1 MRLPLAWV
9 RDYMDLPESAD
20 EIVARLAALGFP
32 VDDVETRPKLT
43 NVVVGRIATLEPHP
57 NADRLQLCT
66 LDVGGGT
73 TLRIATAATNV
84 AADQIVPVAR
94 IGAQL
99 AGGLTIAPRK
109 MRGIDSEGMLI
120 SAAEVGLPGEWF
132 EDGIMQLDAS
142 IPIGTDFIAYFRLTE
157 PVLEVDVTPNR
168 PDALSILGLARELS
182 ASFGVPLRE
191 PSSHVQYE
199 GDSDDARVTIE
210 TLDCRRFVFQR
221 VHGVRLRPAP
231 AWMRIRLALAGQRPI
246 NNVVDISNFAMLE
259 LGQPLH
265 FFDWDRVAG
274 KHLIVRDA
282 KNGERFATLDGQ
294 ERTLDERAIVIAD
307 EAGPTSLA
315 GIMGG
320 QRSEVGDGTTEVL
333 IEAATWTGP
342 RIRRASTALKL
353 RTEASA
359 RFEKSFPPAL
369 ADVGAARAAHLLELE
384 GGSVAMPHAAGK
396 AVPEPAWVG
405 VGDGVVRG
413 LLGFDVP
420 DDEAARVLVSLGF
433 AVDRLGHE
441 LRVKPPYWR
450 NDVLIPADVVEEI
463 ARMVGYDRVCAEVPP
478 VQPQEI
484 DSAEFD
490 RETELATIFAGLGY
504 TETISLSLQPG
515 SVAERWR
522 ASGIEI
528 PTPLEILNPLSED
541 QRWMRF
547 SLAPALLEFAARD
560 RATQPALSLSK
571 GPYRVFELGHVF
583 TNTRPDPWHDE
594 QLGNLEA
601 IDFTA
606 LHASTGSAQAGESA
620 FGRLKSDILALL
632 RRVTGREARV
642 VRDKYLSLHRGKTA
656 ALRVGEATVGFVGV
670 VDPRLAKAYEVA
682 DTTALATLF
691 LERLPPYLMPK
702 YVEPSKFPP
711 VDRDLA
717 VVVPLEVLAGDLVDA
732 VRSEPLVRSV
742 RAFDE
747 YRGPQVGAG
756 KKSLALRIVLQ
767 SYAATLTDEDADAAM
782 ARIVATL
789 RERFGAEPRA
799 AGGAT

>member
-1 MRLPLAWV
+1 MRVPLAWL
-9 RDYMDLPESAD
+9 RDYVDLPEGAD

-32 VDDVETRPKLT
+32 VDDVETRPTLT
-43 NVVVGRIATLEPHP
+43 NVVVGRIVKLEPHP

-66 LDVGGGT
+66 LDVGAAA
-73 TLRIATAATNV
+73 TLLIATAATNV
-84 AADQIVPVAR
+84 AAGQIVPVAR

-120 SAAEVGLPGEWF
+120 SAEEVGLPGEWF
-132 EDGIMQLDAS
+132 EDGIVQLDPS
-142 IPIGTDFIAYFRLTE
+142 IPLGTDFIAHFRLSE

-182 ASFGVPLRE
+182 ASFGVPLHE
-191 PSSHVQYE
+191 PSSEVQYD
-199 GDSDDARVTIE
+199 GDSDDVRVTIE
-210 TLDCRRFVFQR
+210 TLDCKRFVFQR
-221 VHGVRLRPAP
+221 VSGVQLRPAP
-231 AWMRIRLALAGQRPI
+231 AWMRVRLALAGQRPI
-246 NNVVDISNFAMLE
+246 NNVVDISNFVMLE

-265 FFDWDRVAG
+265 FFDWDHVAG

-282 KNGERFATLDGQ
+282 KDGERFTTLDGQ

-320 QRSEVGDGTTEVL
+320 QRSEVEDGTTEVL

-342 RIRRASTALKL
+342 RIRRASIALKL

-359 RFEKSFPPAL
+359 RFEKSLSLAL
-369 ADVGAARAAHLLELE
+369 ADVGAARAAHLLARE
-384 GGSVAMPHAAGK
+384 GGRVAPPRAAGQP
-396 AVPEPAWVG
+396 VPEPGWVS

-413 LLGFDVP
+413 LLGFDVSG
-420 DDEAARVLVSLGF
+420 DEAERVLVSLGF
-433 AVDRLGHE
+433 AVDRTGHE

-450 NDVLIPADVVEEI
+450 NDILIPADVVEEI

-478 VQPQEI
+478 VQPQDI

-560 RATQPALSLSK
+560 RAARPALSRSK
-571 GPYRVFELGHVF
+571 GPYLVFELGHRLRARGVRPARNRRF
-583 TNTRPDPWHDE
+583 TV
-594 QLGNLEA
+594 
-601 IDFTA
+601 
-606 LHASTGSAQAGESA
+606 LHAGGESA
-620 FGRLKSDILALL
+620 FGRLKSDVLALL
-632 RRVTGREARV
+632 RRVTGLDARV
-642 VRDKYLSLHRGKTA
+642 ERGSFASLHPGKTA
-656 ALRVGEATVGFVGV
+656 ALHIGETTVGYVGV
-670 VDPRLAKAYEVA
+670 VDPRLARAYEVA
-682 DTTALATLF
+682 DTTALGDVVLGTAA
-691 LERLPPYLMPK
+691 RLRCPAIPRA
-702 YVEPSKFPP
+702 VEVSAGRPRPRRPRRARRFGGRSGGRDTCRPAGAQRNP
-711 VDRDLA
+711 VRRIPRPA
-717 VVVPLEVLAGDLVDA
+717 
-732 VRSEPLVRSV
+732 S
-742 RAFDE
+742 
-747 YRGPQVGAG
+747 RGG

-767 SYAATLTDEDADAAM
+767 SDEATLTDEAADTAMQRIIAA
-782 ARIVATL
+782 L
-789 RERFGAEPRA
+789 RERFGAEPRTSPGA
-799 AGGAT
+799 ASQ